1 VRATLGDTIF
11 LVALTYGGAEDPR
24 RSAAAGF
31 NAHILKPAPVD
42 HLASVIARRGAE
54 ALTSSD
60 EALIAGAREAP
71 YGARP
76 CAKSHVKICEEA
88 IAWMDAS
95 AAKHA

>member
-1 VRATLGDTIF
+1 MRATLGDTIC
-11 LVALTYGGAEDPR
+11 LVALTYEDLR
-24 RSAAAGF
+24 RSAAVGF
-31 NAHILKPAPVD
+31 NAHILKPATVD